1 MKNNFLFIL
10 LIMLTHG
17 VCAQQNDTSLIR
29 LNRVATI
36 EKFQFVHAFEAN
48 KDTCLLEFTKFDK
61 DAQILFHSV
70 DLHCIGWN
78 NIEEKWY
85 SYSNNRLDSFEIRRD
100 NLPFAKSIFKYQNS
114 ADPQTTITYFTQ
126 EMDTLM
132 SYNTFYR
139 DDHNRLDSTVAL
151 RINNHGNKNILRTIY
166 RYDVNN
172 YLVQQISSDQKG
184 EPIDMISYERLEDG
198 KMKSIAF
205 TTYGEKP
212 SFKQVYYSYDQKGR
226 IASTLD
232 TQNRKQLYFYMKNG
246 LLNNVLTYNGNG
258 ALEVEFLYNYS
269 FH

>member
-1 MKNNFLFIL
+1 
-10 LIMLTHG
+10 
-17 VCAQQNDTSLIR
+17 
-29 LNRVATI
+29 
-36 EKFQFVHAFEAN
+36 
-48 KDTCLLEFTKFDK
+48 
-61 DAQILFHSV
+61 
-70 DLHCIGWN
+70 
-78 NIEEKWY
+78 
-85 SYSNNRLDSFEIRRD
+85 
-100 NLPFAKSIFKYQNS
+100 
-114 ADPQTTITYFTQ
+114 
-126 EMDTLM
+126 M